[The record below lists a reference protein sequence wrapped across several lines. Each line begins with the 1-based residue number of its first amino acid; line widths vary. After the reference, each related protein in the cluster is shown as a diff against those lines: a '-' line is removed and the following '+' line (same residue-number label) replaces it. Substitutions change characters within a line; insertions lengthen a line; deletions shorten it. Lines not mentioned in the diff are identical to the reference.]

1 MTFRGKNMKRIIT
14 ILFMV
19 VAGFAMFVKAQDN
32 RQYSMYGY
40 GLLSDRATSMQRQMG
55 SIGYAMHS
63 GRQINVMNPA
73 SYASIDS
80 LTFLFDMGADM
91 SIIWQKQ
98 FDASSSKDIKERR
111 FGGGLDYITMQF
123 PIWKYIGASI
133 GLVPYSYVGY
143 AFGSSIEHGA
153 MTNQGEGGINQ
164 AYFGLAG
171 TYAGLSI
178 GANVSYDFGNIIND
192 VFSTPTNSGQT
203 LFEHV
208 MQIRDWNI
216 VLGMQYTAKLTRSER
231 LNLGITFSPKKSIH
245 GQTWATLQETT
256 RESEADTIA
265 FMKMKGNYYT
275 PMSIGAG
282 IGWSHEGLSRWMVE
296 FDFTFQEWSK
306 AKYSPLY
313 ASSDKKADQTQQAMG
328 YQSDNNLV
336 FQGMDF
342 NNRMKFAL
350 GGEYVPRLRGNY
362 FQRVAYRLGAY
373 YNQDYLNI
381 KGNSLKEYGVTA
393 GLGFPTA
400 EGKTIINVGFE
411 WKHRNA
417 VPQPLITENFFNI
430 TLGVNFNELW
440 FWQRKI
446 R

>member
-1 MTFRGKNMKRIIT
+1 MKRLY
-14 ILFMV
+14 ILIFLICGV
-19 VAGFAMFVKAQDN
+19 TLGLYSQDN

-55 SIGYAMHS
+55 SIGYAMQS

-80 LTFLFDMGADM
+80 LTFLFDIGADM
-91 SIIWQKQ
+91 TVLWQKQ
-98 FDASSSKDIKERR
+98 DNLKERR

-133 GLVPYSYVGY
+133 GLVPFSYVGY
-143 AFGSSIEHGA
+143 AFGSEIEHGA

-164 AYFGLAG
+164 AYLGLAG
-171 TYAGLSI
+171 TYGGFSL
-178 GANVSYDFGNIIND
+178 GFNVSYDFGNIIND
-192 VFSTPTNSGQT
+192 VFSTPESTGQT

-216 VLGMQYTAKLTRSER
+216 VIGAQYSARLTRSER
-231 LNLGITFSPKKSIH
+231 LNLGLTFSPKKSIH
-245 GQTWATLQETT
+245 GQTWATLQETQ

-265 FMKMKGNYYT
+265 YMNMSGKYFT

-282 IGWSHEGLSRWMVE
+282 IGYTHERSSRWMVE
-296 FDFTFQEWSK
+296 FDFTYQQWSK

-313 ASSDKKADQTQQAMG
+313 SL
-328 YQSDNNLV
+328 DNPDNLV
-336 FQGMDF
+336 FQGMHF
-342 NNRMKFAL
+342 NDRTRFAL
-350 GGEYVPRLRGNY
+350 GGEFIPKLRGNY
-362 FQRVAYRLGAY
+362 FQRTAYRLGAY
-373 YNQDYLNI
+373 YNNDYLNI
-381 KGNSLKEYGVTA
+381 QGNSLKEYGVTC
-393 GLGFPTA
+393 GFGFHTP
-400 EGKTIINVGFE
+400 EGKTMINLGFE
-411 WKHRNA
+411 WKHRKA
-417 VPQPLITENFFNI
+417 TPMALITEDIFNI
-430 TLGVNFNELW
+430 TLGINFNELW